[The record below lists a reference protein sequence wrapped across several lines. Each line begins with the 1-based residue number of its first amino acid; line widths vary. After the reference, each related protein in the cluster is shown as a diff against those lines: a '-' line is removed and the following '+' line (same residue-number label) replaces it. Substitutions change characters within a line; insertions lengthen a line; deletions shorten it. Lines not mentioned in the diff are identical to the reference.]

1 MFIIDVQS
9 KDPIFEQIKK
19 QINRFIKLGVLKP
32 DDRLP
37 SVRSLALE
45 LGINPNTVAKAYQEL
60 EAEGIVYTLTKK
72 GVFIANVDISSVD
85 KKVLM
90 DTFTKVVNECKQNN
104 IDKQEL
110 IDVITSIYK
119 GCENDDRD

>member
-1 MFIIDVQS
+1 MFIIDVTS

-19 QINRFIKLGVLKP
+19 QINRFIQLDILKP

-72 GVFIANVDISSVD
+72 GVFVAKREKTDIDLEAVLSNFNQCVSECQSSGVE
-85 KKVLM
+85 KKAL
-90 DTFTKVVNECKQNN
+90 
-104 IDKQEL
+104 L
-110 IDVITSIYK
+110 DVIETIYK
-119 GCENDDRD
+119 EGEAND

>member
-1 MFIIDVQS
+1 MFIIDVTS

-19 QINRFIKLGVLKP
+19 QINRFIQLDILKP

-72 GVFIANVDISSVD
+72 GVFVAKREKTDIDLEAVLSNFNQCVSECQSSGVE
-85 KKVLM
+85 KKAL
-90 DTFTKVVNECKQNN
+90 
-104 IDKQEL
+104 L
-110 IDVITSIYK
+110 DVIETIYK
-119 GCENDDRD
+119 EGKANDRN

>member
-9 KDPIFEQIKK
+9 RDPIFEQIKK
-19 QINRFIKLGVLKP
+19 QINRFIQLDILKP

-60 EAEGIVYTLTKK
+60 EMEGIVYTLTKK
-72 GVFIANVDISSVD
+72 GVFIASRD
-85 KKVLM
+85 KTIANKQL
-90 DTFTKVVNECKQNN
+90 VVSNFKQVVRECKNSGMS
-104 IDKQEL
+104 KGEL
-110 IDVITSIYK
+110 IQVINSVYEK
-119 GCENDDRD
+119 GEGND

>member
-1 MFIIDVQS
+1 MFIIDVTS

-19 QINRFIKLGVLKP
+19 QINRFIQLEVLKE

-72 GVFIANVDISSVD
+72 GVFVAKREKVDIDLETVLSNFNQVVSECKSSGVE
-85 KKVLM
+85 KKVL
-90 DTFTKVVNECKQNN
+90 
-104 IDKQEL
+104 L
-110 IDVITSIYK
+110 DVIETIYK
-119 GCENDDRD
+119 EGEANDRN

>member
-19 QINRFIKLGVLKP
+19 QINRFIQLDILKP

-72 GVFIANVDISSVD
+72 GVFIATRDKAIVD
-85 KKVLM
+85 KQL
-90 DTFTKVVNECKQNN
+90 VVSNFKQVVREYKNSGLN
-104 IDKQEL
+104 KEEL
-110 IDVITSIYK
+110 IQMINSVYEK
-119 GCENDDRD
+119 GEGND

>member
-19 QINRFIKLGVLKP
+19 QINRFIQLDILKP

-60 EAEGIVYTLTKK
+60 EMEGIVYTLTKK
-72 GVFIANVDISSVD
+72 GVFIASRDKTIANKQLVISNF
-85 KKVLM
+85 KQ
-90 DTFTKVVNECKQNN
+90 VVRECKNSGMSK
-104 IDKQEL
+104 DEL
-110 IDVITSIYK
+110 IQVINSVYEK
-119 GCENDDRD
+119 GEGND